1 MRNISLLFTLV
12 FLFISMNVN
21 AGVIIG
27 GSRMIY
33 QGDKKEDAISIENP
47 DASPFLIQSWIE
59 DATGTLLKDNTP
71 FIVTPPLF
79 RLDSKQKN
87 ILRIV
92 RTMRSLPQDK
102 ESLFWLN
109 IKSIPS
115 KSNANDNTLQIA
127 VRSRLKLI
135 YRPDSL
141 SDEGPEQQA
150 MKLKWARQNNKLT
163 VTNPSAYFI
172 NFMSVR
178 INNKKITEG
187 GFVSPGASVI
197 FNIPTG
203 ITTGDLSWRIINDY
217 GGIGAEHHTQI

>member
-12 FLFISMNVN
+12 FLFISTTVN

-33 QGDKKEDAISIENP
+33 HGDKKEDAISIENP

-102 ESLFWLN
+102 ESLYWLN

-115 KSNANDNTLQIA
+115 KSNTDKNTLQIA

-150 MKLKWARQNNKLT
+150 IKLQWVRKNNKLT

-187 GFVSPGASVI
+187 GFVAPGALVT
-197 FNIPTG
+197 FDMPTG
-203 ITTGDLSWRIINDY
+203 VTTGDLSWRIINDY